1 MDAIKKKMRTE
12 IRRKTKEKA
21 NALTI
26 KEKILI

>member
-1 MDAIKKKMRTE
+1 MDAIKKKMKNQ
-12 IRRKTKEKA
+12 IRKKVKDKA